1 MAAATILESQIPK
14 NRPNPLRYNSL
25 LEVQTQNLYQGGMET
40 DFHIQIFE
48 KNTSPGKKVIISG
61 GGRCNVTTG
70 IEDKKILLSKYTRG
84 ADFIRK
90 AFGKLS
96 PRKCREWF
104 ESHGVPM
111 KCEADN
117 RVFPVSDDGTEVV
130 EAFTRIFA
138 KYRDKVTLHYGE

>member
-1 MAAATILESQIPK
+1 MK
-14 NRPNPLRYNSL
+14 DDY
-25 LEVQTQNLYQGGMET
+25 
-40 DFHIQIFE
+40 HIHIFE
-48 KNTSPGKKVIISG
+48 KNMSPGKKVIISG

-84 ADFIRK
+84 ADFIKK
-90 AFGKLS
+90 AFGKFS
-96 PRKCREWF
+96 PRKCRDWF

-111 KCEADN
+111 KCESDN

-138 KYRDKVTLHYGE
+138 KYCDKITLHYGEGVSVISTELPVSVVMTRDPAQNEQDFSIPLSLHSK